1 MTENRGVPDRNSS
14 QKSRLGQVSSQRSKL
29 QKADSS
35 VRASAVISG
44 AVAEVAVKS
53 LSATASETP
62 PLRSRIK
69 NLCLDWRFVSSLG
82 LMTTI
87 GLTTVSTVFLLKI
100 PALPNCPSIFWPLA
114 SASMRMQCAQLAASK
129 RTAKDLIEAIDL
141 VGTLPKDHPLYEE
154 ASRWIEDW
162 SKELL
167 DVAQEEFNNGNLKA
181 AIAAARKIP
190 THAVAAKQ
198 VEARVK
204 QWESVWSEAEGIVRR
219 VDEFLAKRNWR
230 DAFNEA
236 TKLLALEN
244 PYWQTSRYTEIGE
257 RIATAKDEIT
267 KMNQADQAIKDGS
280 ADELLKTLQALETI
294 PNQSAL
300 YEEAQEIKSRMGK
313 RLFTLAEEAAD
324 RGQFDEAL
332 RIANKLPDGLN
343 LKQETEDFIALIGA
357 QSKASKGNS
366 LEIEEA
372 ISQASRI
379 PVGRPLYDRAQKLV
393 SRWQGELRD
402 IAKLDRARELAR
414 AGNPEA
420 IQAAIAEASSIG
432 SGNARYREAR
442 EFIEKESSKLQ
453 IKPVRST
460 VSAPIPAADPIVASP
475 PTPAANTQPGDA
487 PIASTNE
494 YQPFLEQATRLAESG
509 DLPSAIATA
518 QQIPS
523 DSPLYN
529 QAQSRISK
537 WQTRSDAEQGLQQAI
552 ARAGAGNP
560 NDLLDAIAIA
570 QQVPSNNPLKAQANQ
585 SIEQWSE
592 QILQAAIGQSAYDA
606 PGAISL
612 AGRIPAGTAAFS
624 QAQINISRWKK
635 DLGQR

>member
-1 MTENRGVPDRNSS
+1 MSS
-14 QKSRLGQVSSQRSKL
+14 
-29 QKADSS
+29 
-35 VRASAVISG
+35 SAPSG
-44 AVAEVAVKS
+44 EP
-53 LSATASETP
+53 LR
-62 PLRSRIK
+62 LRSRIK
-69 NLCLDWRFVSSLG
+69 KVCLDWRFVSSLG
-82 LMTTI
+82 LVTTI
-87 GLTTVSTVFLLKI
+87 GLTTVSALFLLKI

-167 DVAQEEFNNGNLKA
+167 DVAQEEFNNGDLKA

-190 THAVAAKQ
+190 IHAVAAQQ
-198 VEARVK
+198 VDARVK
-204 QWESVWSEAEGIVRR
+204 LWEGVWSEAESIVRK

-244 PYWQTSRYTEIGE
+244 PYWQTNRYVEIGTQ
-257 RIATAKDEIT
+257 IATAKDEIT
-267 KMNQADQAIKDGS
+267 KMNQADQAVKDGS
-280 ADELLKTLQALETI
+280 TDELLKTLQALDTI
-294 PNQSAL
+294 PNQSNF
-300 YEEAQEIKSRMGK
+300 YKEAQDIRSRMGK
-313 RLFTLAEEAAD
+313 RLITLAEDAAD

-332 RIANKLPDGLN
+332 RITNKIPDGLN

-357 QSKASKGNS
+357 QSKAAKGNS

-372 ISQASRI
+372 ISQALRI
-379 PVGRPLYDRAQKLV
+379 PAGRPLSDRAQKLV
-393 SRWQGELRD
+393 TRWQNELRD
-402 IAKLDRARELAR
+402 IAQLDRARELAR

-420 IQAAIAEASSIG
+420 IQAAIAEASGIG
-432 SGNARYREAR
+432 SGNAKYREAR
-442 EFIEKESSKLQ
+442 DFIEKESGKLQ
-453 IKPVRST
+453 AKAVKST
-460 VSAPIPAADPIVASP
+460 VSAPIPAADPIAVRT
-475 PTPAANTQPGDA
+475 PTPAASNPSVDT
-487 PIASTNE
+487 PIASPNE
-494 YQPFLEQATRLAESG
+494 YQPLLEQATRLAESG

-518 QQIPS
+518 QQIPP

-529 QAQSRISK
+529 QAQGRISK
-537 WQTRSDAEQGLQQAI
+537 WQTRSEAEQGLQQAI

-570 QQVPSNNPLKAQANQ
+570 QQVPNNNPLKAQAKQ
-585 SIEQWSE
+585 SIDQWSE

-612 AGRIPAGTAAFS
+612 ASRIPAGSTAFS
-624 QAQINISRWKK
+624 SAQINISRWKK
-635 DLGQR
+635 ELGQR

>member
-1 MTENRGVPDRNSS
+1 MTEKRGVPDRNSS
-14 QKSRLGQVSSQRSKL
+14 RKSRLGKVSSQRSKL
-29 QKADSS
+29 QDSS
-35 VRASAVISG
+35 ARASAVVSG
-44 AVAEVAVKS
+44 AVADVAVES
-53 LSATASETP
+53 LSATALKTP
-62 PLRSRIK
+62 LLRSRFK
-69 NLCLDWRFVSSLG
+69 ALCLDWRFISSLG
-82 LMTTI
+82 LITTI
-87 GLTTVSTVFLLKI
+87 GLTTVSALFLLKI

-167 DVAQEEFNNGNLKA
+167 DVAQEEFNTGNLKA
-181 AIAAARKIP
+181 AIAAARKVP
-190 THAVAAKQ
+190 THAIAAKQ
-198 VEARVK
+198 VEARIK
-204 QWESVWSEAEGIVRR
+204 QWESVWSEAEGIVKR

-244 PYWQTSRYTEIGE
+244 PYWQTNRYTEIGQ
-257 RIATAKDEIT
+257 RIVTAKDEIT
-267 KMNQADQAIKDGS
+267 KMNQAEQAIKDGS
-280 ADELLKTLQALETI
+280 ADELLKTLQALDTI

-300 YEEAQEIKSRMGK
+300 YKEAQDIKSRMGQ
-313 RLFTLAEEAAD
+313 RLITLAEEAAD

-332 RIANKLPDGLN
+332 RITNKIPDGLN
-343 LKQETEDFIALIGA
+343 LKQEIEDFIALIGA
-357 QSKASKGNS
+357 QSKAAKGYS

-379 PVGRPLYDRAQKLV
+379 PVGRPLYDRAQRLV
-393 SRWQGELRD
+393 SRWQSELRD
-402 IAKLDRARELAR
+402 IAQLDRARELAR
-414 AGNPEA
+414 AGSPEA
-420 IQAAIAEASSIG
+420 IQAAITEASGIG
-432 SGNARYREAR
+432 SGNAKYREAR

-453 IKPVRST
+453 VKAVKST
-460 VSAPIPAADPIVASP
+460 VSAPIPAADSTASL
-475 PTPAANTQPGDA
+475 PTPSTEPVTP
-487 PIASTNE
+487 PIASANE
-494 YQPFLEQATRLAESG
+494 YQPFLEQASRLAESG

-518 QQIPS
+518 QQIPP

-529 QAQSRISK
+529 QAQGRISK

-560 NDLLDAIAIA
+560 NDLLEAIAIA
-570 QQVPSNNPLKAQANQ
+570 QQVPNNNPLKAQANQ

-635 DLGQR
+635 ELGQR

>member
-29 QKADSS
+29 QDSS
-35 VRASAVISG
+35 ARASAVVSE
-44 AVAEVAVKS
+44 ALADVAVKPS
-53 LSATASETP
+53 SANAQTL
-62 PLRSRIK
+62 PLGSRIK
-69 NLCLDWRFVSSLG
+69 NLGLDWRFVSSLG
-82 LMTTI
+82 LVTTI
-87 GLTTVSTVFLLKI
+87 GLTTVSAVFLLKI

-114 SASMRMQCAQLAASK
+114 SASLRMQCAQLAASK

-204 QWESVWSEAEGIVRR
+204 QWESVWNEAESIVKR

-244 PYWQTSRYTEIGE
+244 PYWQTQRYTEIGE

-300 YEEAQEIKSRMGK
+300 YKEAQDIKSRMGK
-313 RLFTLAEEAAD
+313 RLITLAEEAAD

-332 RIANKLPDGLN
+332 RITNKIPDGLN

-357 QSKASKGNS
+357 QSKAAKGNS

-393 SRWQGELRD
+393 SRWQNELRD
-402 IAKLDRARELAR
+402 IAQLDRARELAR

-453 IKPVRST
+453 IKAVKST
-460 VSAPIPAADPIVASP
+460 VSAPIPAADPIASI
-475 PTPAANTQPGDA
+475 PTPSTEPINP

-518 QQIPS
+518 QQIPP

-529 QAQSRISK
+529 QAQGRISK

-570 QQVPSNNPLKAQANQ
+570 QQVPNNNPLKAQANQ

-612 AGRIPAGTAAFS
+612 AGRIPTGTAAFS

>member
-1 MTENRGVPDRNSS
+1 MTEKRGVPDRNSS
-14 QKSRLGQVSSQRSKL
+14 QKSRLGKISSQRSKL
-29 QKADSS
+29 QDSS
-35 VRASAVISG
+35 ARASAGISG
-44 AVAEVAVKS
+44 AVADVAVES
-53 LSATASETP
+53 LSATALKTP
-62 PLRSRIK
+62 LLRSRFK
-69 NLCLDWRFVSSLG
+69 ALWLDWRFISSLG
-82 LMTTI
+82 LITTI
-87 GLTTVSTVFLLKI
+87 GLTTVSALFLLKI

-167 DVAQEEFNNGNLKA
+167 DVAQEEFNTGNLKA

-190 THAVAAKQ
+190 SHAVAAKQ
-198 VEARVK
+198 VEARIK
-204 QWESVWSEAEGIVRR
+204 QWESVWSEAEGIVKR
-219 VDEFLAKRNWR
+219 VEEFLSKRNWR

-244 PYWQTSRYTEIGE
+244 PYWQTNRYTEIGE
-257 RIATAKDEIT
+257 RIVTAKDEIT
-267 KMNQADQAIKDGS
+267 KMNQAEQAIKDGS
-280 ADELLKTLQALETI
+280 ADELLKTLQALDTI

-300 YEEAQEIKSRMGK
+300 YKEAQDIKSRMGQ
-313 RLFTLAEEAAD
+313 RLITLAEEAAD

-332 RIANKLPDGLN
+332 RITNKIPDGLN

-357 QSKASKGNS
+357 QSKAAKGHS

-379 PVGRPLYDRAQKLV
+379 PVGRPLHDRAQRLV
-393 SRWQGELRD
+393 SRWQSELRD
-402 IAKLDRARELAR
+402 IAQLDRARELAR

-420 IQAAIAEASSIG
+420 IQAAIAEASMIG
-432 SGNARYREAR
+432 SGNAKYREAR

-453 IKPVRST
+453 VKAVKST
-460 VSAPIPAADPIVASP
+460 VSAPIPAADPTASLP
-475 PTPAANTQPGDA
+475 IPSTEPVTA
-487 PIASTNE
+487 PIASANE
-494 YQPFLEQATRLAESG
+494 YQPFLEQASRLAESG

-518 QQIPS
+518 QQIPP

-529 QAQSRISK
+529 QAQGRISK

-560 NDLLDAIAIA
+560 NDLLEAIAIA
-570 QQVPSNNPLKAQANQ
+570 QQVPNNNPLKAQANQ

-635 DLGQR
+635 ELGQR